1 MGRRDINDEE
11 WQAVKRRVKARDN
24 NRDRMQFVLSLAEY
38 KTLRSN
44 AGPHISKIDPAHV
57 ISVGKNYSLCY
68 EEDNIISLNRYSHS
82 NLDSCKDPV
91 TGENISGEE
100 VTNWWIRLLKACP
113 PQWESFTLKKYDEEL
128 EK

>member
-1 MGRRDINDEE
+1 MGRRDINDKE

-44 AGPHISKIDPAHV
+44 AGPYISKIDPAHV
-57 ISVGKNYSLCY
+57 ISVSKNYSRCY

-100 VTNWWIRLLKACP
+100 VTSWWIRLLKACP
-113 PQWESFTLKKYDEEL
+113 SQWESFTLKKYDEEL